1 MKKPE
6 FYIPYRNLAALY
18 YSHLGRKDEALSLID
33 KAIEREKESD
43 QLIFEKAYLMCKLG
57 SSPDERIAFLEKNL
71 KKRDD
76 IYIELARA
84 YNENGDYD
92 KALKLLEE
100 HTFVP
105 CEGGEHAVAE
115 EYMLACHGIGRTLLK
130 EEKPKES
137 AEYFKK
143 ALILPKNLGAGL
155 WNECRTV
162 AHKFYLAKCFSL
174 MGESGKAKEI
184 YDYILSLKIDY
195 FSNMHLPE
203 LPYYQAEAFKACG
216 DFLAG
221 RALIDKYLK
230 KWTKAKK
237 MEDPGYF
244 GTTPFF
250 ISYIDSPKEQREAY
264 YSYLLGFAYEFT
276 GDNKRAKMSFS
287 EAAKKDRMN
296 IFYDLESKF
305 DR

>member
-1 MKKPE
+1 
-6 FYIPYRNLAALY
+6 
-18 YSHLGRKDEALSLID
+18 
-33 KAIEREKESD
+33 
-43 QLIFEKAYLMCKLG
+43 
-57 SSPDERIAFLEKNL
+57 
-71 KKRDD
+71 
-76 IYIELARA
+76 
-84 YNENGDYD
+84 
-92 KALKLLEE
+92 
-100 HTFVP
+100 
-105 CEGGEHAVAE
+105 
-115 EYMLACHGIGRTLLK
+115 
-130 EEKPKES
+130 
-137 AEYFKK
+137 
-143 ALILPKNLGAGL
+143 
-155 WNECRTV
+155 
-162 AHKFYLAKCFSL
+162 

-276 GDNKRAKMSFS
+276 GDNKKAKMSFS
-287 EAAKKDRMN
+287 DAAKKDRMN